1 MANRHRYIDGM
12 IGIRRY
18 QLTIMEDSI
27 MTRSGF
33 QTLMAHNLFDYYKRY
48 LNHEVAL
55 NRAMEPSDI
64 QELYDY
70 NHEVRQNYIDTFQK
84 KFSWQDMINNHETAW
99 LSLKDTILHIIWVED
114 SWINYSIQGLE
125 DPNRPFPYSKYKSW
139 DAITG
144 YNFEVISKVNYYLSS
159 IQLEDLHKAAPRT
172 NIDGIRRTF

>member
-33 QTLMAHNLFDYYKRY
+33 QTLMAHNLFVYYKRY
-48 LNHEVAL
+48 LNHKVAL

-70 NHEVRQNYIDTFQK
+70 NQINYIDTNAQGALLT
-84 KFSWQDMINNHETAW
+84 E
-99 LSLKDTILHIIWVED
+99 
-114 SWINYSIQGLE
+114 SI
-125 DPNRPFPYSKYKSW
+125 D
-139 DAITG
+139 
-144 YNFEVISKVNYYLSS
+144 
-159 IQLEDLHKAAPRT
+159 QLADH
-172 NIDGIRRTF
+172 